1 MNKEKVTAILAALL
15 LAAGLAA
22 AGYGGYTLLKDEAEL
37 SEYDKVAEIA
47 GAPGN
52 DAATNAGGEGGDG
65 EAQED
70 GGIDWDAL
78 KEINGDAC
86 GWVSVDGTAISYP
99 VAKAPEDDPEHYLRY
114 TFSGNYS
121 VWGCPYLDAGCD
133 PNGRALVLYGH
144 HASLS
149 DKMFSDLGDA
159 YSREKFE
166 QLGGAWW
173 TTPELGGKRF
183 RLVGSVCCD
192 RDEGA
197 TWVKTSF
204 PSAAEAQEW
213 LKGVLPLLDQRSGE
227 AGELSSTATRVLIM
241 VTCSEAGGHTRCVTV
256 FADPDPDFA

>member
-1 MNKEKVTAILAALL
+1 MNREKVTAILAALL

-37 SEYDKVAEIA
+37 SEYDRVAEIA
-47 GAPGN
+47 GVSG
-52 DAATNAGGEGGDG
+52 DETSTAGGEQGAENGSDDG
-65 EAQED
+65 SIGWA
-70 GGIDWDAL
+70 AL
-78 KEINGDAC
+78 KGINGDTC
-86 GWVSVDGTAISYP
+86 GWVSVDGTSISYP
-99 VAKAPEDDPEHYLRY
+99 VVKASDDDPEHYLRH

-133 PNGRALVLYGH
+133 PNGRVLVLYGH

-159 YSREKFE
+159 YSREKFG

-192 RDEGA
+192 RDDGA
-197 TWVKTSF
+197 TWVRTSF
-204 PSAAEAQEW
+204 AGASEAQEW
-213 LKGVLPLLDQRSGE
+213 LKGVLPLLDQRTDE

-241 VTCSEAGGHTRCVTV
+241 VTCSEAGGYTRCVTV
-256 FADPDPDFA
+256 FADPDPEFA